1 MSGGLG
7 MAGTSGVGRAGL
19 LERSEHLK
27 VLGEVLT
34 ATVSSGQ
41 GRIVLVAGEAGIGK
55 TALLRRFCADLD
67 GSARVLWARCEPLFT
82 PRPLGPILELAGQLA
97 GEVAA
102 RVGDGGRPYD
112 VAAALLRELAGAPSV
127 VVFEDVHWA
136 DEATLD
142 VIRLAGRRVADAPML
157 LVLSYR
163 GDALDRSHPLR
174 IVLGDLPGSDR
185 VTRIELAGL
194 SPLAVAEL
202 VGRAGLDAGELHRRT
217 AGNPFYVTEVLAA
230 GTGLVPHSVRDAVL
244 AHAARLGEAAREVL
258 DAAAVVPG
266 PTELWLLEALA
277 PPAAAEALDE
287 CLGSG
292 MVVLAGGRVEFRHEI
307 ARQVVEES
315 LPPGRRAGLH
325 RAALAALAGQAVQD
339 LARLAH
345 HAEAAGDADAML
357 RFAPAAAELA
367 AAAGARREAVG
378 LYARALLFAARL
390 EPVERAG
397 LLERFAGLT
406 FYIGLGEE
414 GAAALREAVEIHRTR
429 GDLLRQGDT
438 LRQLGIRLGAT
449 GALAE
454 ATAVLA
460 EAVTALEQVPAGPEL
475 ALAYNAMAAV
485 LGVFDDAEA
494 QRWGQ
499 RAIDLA
505 ERIDCPAAVGDALNI
520 LGTAQLRLGDL
531 DGLAKLDRSRELA
544 QQAGDELGVVR
555 AYERSAAVLAA
566 RREWVLAERYIEPGL
581 AFCRERGLESSL
593 WWLTVLAAEAALAR
607 GRWDQQRRYDP
618 GLAGDGGQPR
628 PRQRAGNPGPGP
640 GAARRARVPAGPGR
654 GGRDRQGRAG
664 RAGRA
669 ADRRR
674 AGRGRVAGGGSGAA
688 DRRGD
693 RVRRGAWAVR
703 RPLVRR

>member
-142 VIRLAGRRVADAPML
+142 VIRLAGRRVADAPAL

-163 GDALDRSHPLR
+163 ADALDRSHPLR

-454 ATAVLA
+454 A
-460 EAVTALEQVPAGPEL
+460 VTALEQVPAGPEL

-566 RREWVLAERYIEPGL
+566 RRERVLAERYIEPGL

>member
-406 FYIGLGEE
+406 FYIGPGEE

-449 GALAE
+449 GA
-454 ATAVLA
+454 LA

>member
-163 GDALDRSHPLR
+163 GDALDQSHPLR

-406 FYIGLGEE
+406 LYIGLGEE

-449 GALAE
+449 GA
-454 ATAVLA
+454 LA

>member
-1 MSGGLG
+1 
-7 MAGTSGVGRAGL
+7 
-19 LERSEHLK
+19 
-27 VLGEVLT
+27 
-34 ATVSSGQ
+34 
-41 GRIVLVAGEAGIGK
+41 
-55 TALLRRFCADLD
+55 
-67 GSARVLWARCEPLFT
+67 
-82 PRPLGPILELAGQLA
+82 
-97 GEVAA
+97 
-102 RVGDGGRPYD
+102 
-112 VAAALLRELAGAPSV
+112 
-127 VVFEDVHWA
+127 
-136 DEATLD
+136 
-142 VIRLAGRRVADAPML
+142 ML

-217 AGNPFYVTEVLAA
+217 VGNPFYVTEVLAA

-454 ATAVLA
+454 A
-460 EAVTALEQVPAGPEL
+460 VTALEQVPAGPEL

-607 GRWDQQRRYDP
+607 GRWDDAASNAATILASQATGASHARVSALVILARVRARRGEP
-618 GLAGDGGQPR
+618 GYRPVLDEAAAIAKAAQVVQAALLRPPRGPR
-628 PRQRAGNPGPGP
+628 PRGWRGQRRCGSARRPSPPGSLGCPTSAGSPVSLRSGVTGPGWTAVTP
-640 GAARRARVPAGPGR
+640 PSSPNRTGWRSPAMPRAPPAGGRSGTAPTTRRWRWPTQVTGPRCAARWTSCMSLAPTRPRWPWR
-654 GGRDRQGRAG
+654 GGCARWASRACL
-664 RAGRA
+664 A
-669 ADRRR
+669 A
-674 AGRGRVAGGGSGAA
+674 RGRVP
-688 DRRGD
+688 RRI
-693 RVRRGAWAVR
+693 RRA
-703 RPLVRR
+703 